1 MDGIQAEH
9 LKYASNKLIPLLSMC
24 FSSFFVHGYLPSA
37 LMSVVIVPIIKDKS
51 GNVNSSE
58 NYRPIALASVISKL
72 LELII
77 LDRIEHLLITNA
89 NQFGFKKS
97 HGTDQCCYI
106 LKEVINLYKSLNSCI
121 SICFLDASKAFDRVC
136 HNTLF
141 KKLERRGIP
150 GYLLRMLVFWYENKK
165 MLVRWG
171 KHLSL
176 PFNVSN
182 GVRQGGIL
190 SPYLFNIYVD
200 DLSARLNKLRIGC
213 VLGDTILNH
222 LMYADDLV
230 LISPSTYGLNRL
242 IAECQSYG
250 IECDINFNSNKSA
263 IMFFL
268 SENMGKINLPL
279 FRINGEE
286 ISVVTT
292 YTYLGHIL
300 CNTLSDD
307 LDILK
312 QRRKLFAQGNSIMR
326 KFCMCTIEVKLSLFQ
341 SYCSSIYMSQLW
353 TNYGKGTINTFYTAY
368 HNILKLFLGLS
379 KREHTRPICAFL
391 NVKYCPALIRN
402 YIYKFIN
409 RLVASS
415 NTFIIN
421 IRGMSCFFMS
431 KMWKHWRYLLYTNG
445 IG

>member
-1 MDGIQAEH
+1 MKI
-9 LKYASNKLIPLLSMC
+9 
-24 FSSFFVHGYLPSA
+24 
-37 LMSVVIVPIIKDKS
+37 
-51 GNVNSSE
+51 
-58 NYRPIALASVISKL
+58 
-72 LELII
+72 
-77 LDRIEHLLITNA
+77 
-89 NQFGFKKS
+89 
-97 HGTDQCCYI
+97 
-106 LKEVINLYKSLNSCI
+106 
-121 SICFLDASKAFDRVC
+121 
-136 HNTLF
+136 
-141 KKLERRGIP
+141 
-150 GYLLRMLVFWYENKK
+150 KK

-171 KHLSL
+171 NHLSL

-200 DLSARLNKLRIGC
+200 DLSTKLNKLKIGC
-213 VLGDTILNH
+213 ILGDTILNH

-242 IAECQSYG
+242 IAECQLYG
-250 IECDINFNSNKSA
+250 IECDIKFNSSKSA
-263 IMFFL
+263 VMFFL
-268 SENMGKINLPL
+268 SDNMGKINLPI
-279 FRINGEE
+279 FRINYEE

-292 YTYLGHIL
+292 YTYLGHIIS
-300 CNTLSDD
+300 NTLSDD

-326 KFCMCTIEVKLSLFQ
+326 NFFMCTIEVKLQLFQ
-341 SYCSSIYMSQLW
+341 SHCSSIYMSQLW
-353 TNYGKGTINTFYTAY
+353 TNYGKGIINKFYTAY

-402 YIYKFIN
+402 YIYKFMN
-409 RLVASS
+409 RLQASS
-415 NTFIIN
+415 NKFLIN
-421 IRGMSCFFMS
+421 ICGMSCFFTS